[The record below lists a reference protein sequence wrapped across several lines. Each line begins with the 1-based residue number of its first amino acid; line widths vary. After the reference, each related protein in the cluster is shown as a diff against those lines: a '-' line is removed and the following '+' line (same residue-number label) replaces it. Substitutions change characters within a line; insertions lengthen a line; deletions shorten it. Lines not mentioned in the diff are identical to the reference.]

1 MDTTARRPPPPPTPH
16 RRWLQPLVWAGAL
29 AALALTFTAYL
40 SPHLARDLADWAW
53 ACFG

>member
-1 MDTTARRPPPPPTPH
+1 MDTPSHRPTPTTAPS
-16 RRWLQPLVWAGAL
+16 RRWLQPLVWAGVL

-40 SPHLARDLADWAW
+40 SPHLARDLADWVW